1 MTTRPTRAS
10 RRTIAS
16 GRTVASALLLCIA
29 VLLAGGVV
37 VACGDD
43 QPAAPSGDPSIT
55 GVATAVSPVDEATPG
70 VGSFRI
76 DQGSGDYD
84 KASVTVTDDTTWY
97 RRDGGGF
104 VTIERPQVAELEGK
118 TVEVQFTGPVA
129 ESYPVQATA
138 GWVIVGD

>member
-1 MTTRPTRAS
+1 MMMTSAC
-10 RRTIAS
+10 A
-16 GRTVASALLLCIA
+16 GRQVATSALILCIA
-29 VLLAGGVV
+29 VVLAGGT
-37 VACGDD
+37 VAGCGDE

-76 DQGSGDYD
+76 DKGSGDYD
-84 KASVTVTDDTTWY
+84 KASISVTDDTAWY
-97 RRDGGGF
+97 SRDGDGYL
-104 VTIERPQVAELEGK
+104 TIDRPGVAELESK

-138 GWVIVGD
+138 GWVIVED